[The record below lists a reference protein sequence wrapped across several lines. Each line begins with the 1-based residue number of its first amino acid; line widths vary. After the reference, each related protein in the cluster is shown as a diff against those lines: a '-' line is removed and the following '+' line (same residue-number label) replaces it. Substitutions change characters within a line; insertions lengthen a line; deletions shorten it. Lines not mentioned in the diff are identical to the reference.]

1 MRVVIAGGGTGGHVY
16 PGLAIAEALVSTRPQ
31 TEVLFVGGGGLE
43 RRVVPQAGWPF
54 HRVAARAWPRRLS
67 WSLPWAMLLTVAGTA
82 QATLLLQRWRPQV
95 VVATG
100 GYAAAPI
107 GAAAVVLKIPL
118 VVQEQN
124 LYPGAAN
131 RILARWARVISVP
144 HERVAAHFGDKAV
157 VTGVPV
163 RAGALQGDR
172 ARGRQRFGLG
182 DRQLTVLVLGGSQ
195 GARSLN
201 AHVIEMAERL
211 DGRAEVQI
219 LHQTGNE
226 HEAWVRAR
234 LRSLG
239 GSLRYVAVP
248 FIEEMADAYACADLV
263 VCRAGAGTLAEV
275 TANGLP
281 VVAVPY
287 PYAAE
292 GHQEA
297 NARLLESAGAA
308 VVVLDRESNG
318 VRLAQAVDALRADPS
333 RLRAMAMASRRLGR
347 PQAAREVAALVV
359 AVAER
364 GFS

>member
-1 MRVVIAGGGTGGHVY
+1 MISVLISDPGSKIQDPRSRGYRGARRDRGGRHRGSRVSRVGDCRGTGLHPAPGRGLVCRRRRLGTAGGASGRVAVPPCRRAGLAEAAHLVASLGDAAGGGRDRAGRSVAAT
-16 PGLAIAEALVSTRPQ
+16 LAATRSRRP
-31 TEVLFVGGGGLE
+31 
-43 RRVVPQAGWPF
+43 RRVC
-54 HRVAARAWPRRLS
+54 RR
-67 WSLPWAMLLTVAGTA
+67 P
-82 QATLLLQRWRPQV
+82 
-95 VVATG
+95 
-100 GYAAAPI
+100 
-107 GAAAVVLKIPL
+107 
-118 VVQEQN
+118 
-124 LYPGAAN
+124 
-131 RILARWARVISVP
+131 
-144 HERVAAHFGDKAV
+144 ER
-157 VTGVPV
+157 
-163 RAGALQGDR
+163 
-172 ARGRQRFGLG
+172 
-182 DRQLTVLVLGGSQ
+182 

-226 HEAWVRAR
+226 HEEWVRAR

-308 VVVLDRESNG
+308 VVVLDREANG
-318 VRLAQAVDALRADPS
+318 VRLAQAGGAPPADPA